1 MRSGIIGGALGYRL
15 LRWLWDLTG
24 HKDWCSGANHQGCSK
39 VEALFGPGIW
49 SRLRGKVVIDFGCG
63 NGAEAIDV
71 AQRGAKRVI
80 GIDIRPKI
88 LEAAR
93 SEAAAAGV
101 MDRCV
106 FSTHTDERADVVL
119 SIDSLEHY
127 DDPEG
132 ALVLMR
138 RLVNDDGRVLI
149 AFGPP
154 WFHPIGGHMF
164 SVFPW
169 AHLIFTE
176 SALIRWRSDLRS
188 DGATRFSEVE
198 GGLNGMTVK
207 RARQLI
213 EKSAF
218 TIERFEPVPIRR
230 VRRFSRWLPREFFTA
245 VVLCELAPARVA
257 GPRRDERAFVGS
269 AAPGEPAITAGSQPN
284 D

>member
-1 MRSGIIGGALGYRL
+1 MRTGIIGGRLGYRL
-15 LRWLWDLTG
+15 LGWLGERTR
-24 HKDWCSGANHQGCSK
+24 HKDWCSGANYRDCSK
-39 VEALFGPGIW
+39 LEALFGPGIW
-49 SRLRGKVVIDFGCG
+49 SRLRGKVVIDLGCG
-63 NGAEAIDV
+63 IGAEAIEA
-71 AQRGAKRVI
+71 AQHGAKTVI
-80 GIDIRPKI
+80 GIDIRPKV

-93 SEAAAAGV
+93 AAAAAAGV
-101 MDRCV
+101 SDRCV
-106 FSTHTDERADVVL
+106 FSTHTDERADVIL
-119 SIDSLEHY
+119 SIDALEHY
-127 DDPEG
+127 DDPEQ
-132 ALVLMR
+132 ALVMMR
-138 RLVNDDGRVLI
+138 RLVADDGLVLI

-154 WFHPIGGHMF
+154 WFHPLGGHLF

-257 GPRRDERAFVGS
+257 GPRRDEREFVGS
-269 AAPGEPAITAGSQPN
+269 AAPGEPAITAGSPRN

>member
-1 MRSGIIGGALGYRL
+1 MRSGIIGGVLGYRL
-15 LRWLWDLTG
+15 LRWSGHLTG
-24 HKDWCSGANHQGCSK
+24 HKDWCSGANYRGCSK

-63 NGAEAIDV
+63 NGAEVIEV
-71 AQRGAKRVI
+71 AQHGAKTAI
-80 GIDIRPKI
+80 GIDIRPKV

-93 SEAAAAGV
+93 SAAAAAGV
-101 MDRCV
+101 LDRCV

-127 DDPEG
+127 DDPEQ

-138 RLVNDDGRVLI
+138 RLVSDDGRVLI

-218 TIERFEPVPIRR
+218 TIERFEPVPIRQ

-245 VVLCELAPARVA
+245 VVLCELAPAGVA
-257 GPRRDERAFVGS
+257 GTRQDERDVVGS
-269 AAPGEPAITAGSQPN
+269 AAPGEPAITAGSLRN

>member
-15 LRWLWDLTG
+15 LRWLWHLTG
-24 HKDWCSGANHQGCSK
+24 HKDWCSGANHLGCSK

-71 AQRGAKRVI
+71 AQRGAKTVI

-93 SEAAAAGV
+93 SAAAAAGV
-101 MDRCV
+101 LDRCV
-106 FSTHTDERADVVL
+106 FSTRTDERADVVL

-127 DDPEG
+127 DDPEQ

-138 RLVNDDGRVLI
+138 RLVNDDGLVLI

-154 WFHPIGGHMF
+154 WFHPLGGHLF

-176 SALIRWRSDLRS
+176 SALIRWRSDFKS

-213 EKSAF
+213 EQSAF
-218 TIERFEPVPIRR
+218 TIESFEPVPIRR
-230 VRRFSRWLPREFFTA
+230 VRRFSRWLPREFFTSI
-245 VVLCELAPARVA
+245 VLCALVPARVA
-257 GPRRDERAFVGS
+257 GTRQDKREFVGS
-269 AAPGEPAITAGSQPN
+269 VAPGELAITPGALRN

>member
-49 SRLRGKVVIDFGCG
+49 SRLRGKVV
-63 NGAEAIDV
+63 
-71 AQRGAKRVI
+71 
-80 GIDIRPKI
+80 IDIRPKI

-154 WFHPIGGHMF
+154 WFHPIGG
-164 SVFPW
+164 
-169 AHLIFTE
+169 
-176 SALIRWRSDLRS
+176 
-188 DGATRFSEVE
+188 
-198 GGLNGMTVK
+198 
-207 RARQLI
+207 
-213 EKSAF
+213 
-218 TIERFEPVPIRR
+218 
-230 VRRFSRWLPREFFTA
+230 
-245 VVLCELAPARVA
+245 
-257 GPRRDERAFVGS
+257 
-269 AAPGEPAITAGSQPN
+269 
-284 D
+284 

>member
-1 MRSGIIGGALGYRL
+1 MRSGIIGGEFGYRL
-15 LRWLWDLTG
+15 LRWLGPLTR
-24 HKDWCSGANHQGCSK
+24 HKGWCSGANYRGCSK

-71 AQRGAKRVI
+71 AQRGAKTVI

-93 SEAAAAGV
+93 SAAAAAGV
-101 MDRCV
+101 LDRCV

-245 VVLCELAPARVA
+245 VVLCELAPAFVA
-257 GPRRDERAFVGS
+257 GPRRDEREFVGS
-269 AAPGEPAITAGSQPN
+269 AAPGEPAITAGSPRN